1 MEMRGTATSTADRFL
16 ALLKPIERDLETYGR
31 RLVWAPQDAP
41 DAIQNAVM
49 RAFAAFD
56 RYHEDA
62 SFRAWMFKILTH
74 EAFALNRK
82 HARIARHEFQL
93 EPEELADLPFDGPRD
108 EGRSQMLTPEALNE
122 ALDQDL
128 VAGLKTLTDNE
139 RAVLLLRAIGDLR
152 YREIAESLDIPL
164 GSVMGHLARARQK
177 MRALIARSAR
187 RTDVWKEKSL

>member
-1 MEMRGTATSTADRFL
+1 MRDTGTSDADRFL
-16 ALLKPIERDLETYGR
+16 ALLKPIERDLETYCR
-31 RLVWAPQDAP
+31 RLIWEPLDAP
-41 DAIQNAVM
+41 DAIQNAVL

-62 SFRAWMFKILTH
+62 SFRAWMFKILSH

-93 EPEELADLPFDGPRD
+93 EPEELAGLPFSGPPD
-108 EGRSQMLTPEALNE
+108 EGGHQFLSPEALNE
-122 ALDQDL
+122 TLDQDL

-152 YREIAESLDIPL
+152 YREISESLDIPL
-164 GSVMGHLARARQK
+164 GSVMGNLARARQK
-177 MRALIARSAR
+177 MRALIARAAR
-187 RTDVWKEKSL
+187 RTNVLKET

>member
-1 MEMRGTATSTADRFL
+1 MRDTATSHADRFL

-31 RLVWAPQDAP
+31 RLVWEPQDAP

-62 SFRAWMFKILTH
+62 SFRAWMFKILTR

-93 EPEELADLPFDGPRD
+93 EPEELAGLPFNGPPDKPGNEMRPS
-108 EGRSQMLTPEALNE
+108 EELNDT
-122 ALDQDL
+122 LDQNM
-128 VAGLKTLTDNE
+128 VAGLKTLTETE

-164 GSVMGHLARARQK
+164 GSVMGNLARARQK
-177 MRALIARSAR
+177 MRALLARAAR
-187 RTDVWKEKSL
+187 RINVSKET